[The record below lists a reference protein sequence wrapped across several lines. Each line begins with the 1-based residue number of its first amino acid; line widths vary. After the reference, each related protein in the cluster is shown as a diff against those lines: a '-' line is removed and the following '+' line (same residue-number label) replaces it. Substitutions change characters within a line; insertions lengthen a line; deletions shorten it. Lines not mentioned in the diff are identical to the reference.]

1 MSRTPVVRAKLP
13 GILRAETHVHMRTLI
28 LLRHAH
34 AEPVGDGQSD
44 LDRALSAEG
53 LAEAEAAGR
62 WLAEQGL
69 SADRVLCSPARRTRE
84 TLEAVLGGI
93 GFVEQRLVDGIY
105 EATAGALAELVDQHH
120 DVERLMLVGHNPG
133 LERLAALMHS
143 GQSGD
148 YRGMPPG
155 SVVVLDFP
163 ADAAV
168 EPGVASLSAFW
179 WP

>member
-1 MSRTPVVRAKLP
+1 MNTQQNKLVVVTGGTR
-13 GILRAETHVHMRTLI
+13 GIGRGVVER
-28 LLRHAH
+28 
-34 AEPVGDGQSD
+34 
-44 LDRALSAEG
+44 LSLSGYDVVFSYSSSEEIASTM
-53 LAEAEAAGR
+53 AQEAEAAGR

-93 GFVEQRLVDGIY
+93 GFVEQRLVDGVY

>member
-1 MSRTPVVRAKLP
+1 
-13 GILRAETHVHMRTLI
+13 MRTLI

-34 AEPVGDGQSD
+34 AEPAAPGQAD
-44 LDRALSAEG
+44 VDRPLSPEG

-62 WLAEQGL
+62 WLAEHGL
-69 SADRVLCSPARRTRE
+69 VPDQVLCSPARRTRE
-84 TLEAVLGGI
+84 TLEAVLGVA
-93 GFVEQRLVDGIY
+93 GFVEQRLEDGIY
-105 EATAGALAELVDQHH
+105 EATPGALAALADAHR

-133 LERLAALMHS
+133 LERLLALLHS

-155 SVVVLDFP
+155 SVAVLELP
-163 ADAAV
+163 AEAEV
-168 EPGVASLSAFW
+168 EPGIARLSSFW

>member
-1 MSRTPVVRAKLP
+1 
-13 GILRAETHVHMRTLI
+13 MRQLI

-34 AEPVGDGQSD
+34 AEPASPGQAD
-44 LDRALSAEG
+44 IDRPLSPEG

-69 SADRVLCSPARRTRE
+69 VPDCALCSPARRNRE
-84 TLEAVLGGI
+84 TLEAVLAKIDASQQGL
-93 GFVEQRLVDGIY
+93 VEQRLEDSIY
-105 EATAGALAELVDQHH
+105 DATSGTLAALADSQRSAECL
-120 DVERLMLVGHNPG
+120 LLVGHNPG
-133 LERLAALMHS
+133 LEHLAALMHS

-155 SVVVLDFP
+155 LIAVLSLP
-163 ADAAV
+163 SDAAI
-168 EPGVASLSAFW
+168 EPGIASLSAFW

>member
-1 MSRTPVVRAKLP
+1 
-13 GILRAETHVHMRTLI
+13 MRELI

-34 AEPVGDGQSD
+34 AEPATAGQAD
-44 LDRALSAEG
+44 LDRPLSPEG

-62 WLAEQGL
+62 WLAEHEL
-69 SADRVLCSPARRTRE
+69 VPDCVLCSPARRTRE
-84 TLEAVLGGI
+84 TLEAVLRAVGY
-93 GFVEQRLVDGIY
+93 VDERLEDGIY
-105 EATAGALAELVDQHH
+105 EATAGQLAAIADAHRT
-120 DVERLMLVGHNPG
+120 VERLMLVGHNPG

-155 SVVVLDFP
+155 GIAVLTLP
-163 ADAAV
+163 VEADI
-168 EPGVASLSAFW
+168 EPGVATLSAFW

>member
-1 MSRTPVVRAKLP
+1 
-13 GILRAETHVHMRTLI
+13 MRELI

-34 AEPVGDGQSD
+34 AEPASAGQAD
-44 LDRALSAEG
+44 LDRPLSPEG

-69 SADRVLCSPARRTRE
+69 VPDCVLCSPSRRTRE
-84 TLEAVLGGI
+84 TLEAVLGAI
-93 GFVEQRLVDGIY
+93 GYVEQRLDDAIY
-105 EATAGALAELVDQHH
+105 EATAGTLAALADTHN
-120 DVERLMLVGHNPG
+120 DAERLLLVGHNPG
-133 LERLAALMHS
+133 LEQLAALMHS

-155 SVVVLDFP
+155 GIVVLTLP
-163 ADAAV
+163 LDATI
-168 EPGVASLSAFW
+168 EPGVATLSAFW